1 MVRVLFA
8 VKAHTV
14 GADLMVYSAAM
25 RLNGNTVRTVFVD
38 VRIYKTIYICKN
50 DKIFTVFLFFCPS
63 VCLKHVSYLI
73 PESFNGKKQSSHN

>member
-25 RLNGNTVRTVFVD
+25 RLNGNTVRTVVVD
-38 VRIYKTIYICKN
+38 VRIYKTIYTCKN
-50 DKIFTVFLFFCPS
+50 DLISTVFCPS
-63 VCLKHVSYLI
+63 VCLKHVSYFDPLI
-73 PESFNGKKQSSHN
+73 IQR